1 MDQTLLYGTVGI
13 TDRID
18 VSVAV
23 PIVSVRFGAVSN
35 ANIIRVSGSA
45 FMLTPTLTLP
55 NPHLFTNG
63 TLNNTYTSNGTASGI
78 GDVTFRVKGNV
89 FRGENIQVAAILDVR
104 APTGDAREFLGSGAI
119 GLKPFIAISGRK
131 RFSPHMNLG
140 YQWNGSSVLAGN
152 LTGTTVSYPLISGNE
167 QAVVSN
173 GPATSSHLPGQLFY
187 SLGADY
193 GATKSLTL
201 VFDYLGQTLINT
213 PRVFQF
219 PYITHAPAG
228 SVNPPPSQTI
238 PTVTA
243 GKDTIGLN
251 SAAVGLKYNLF
262 GQFLLTADLLFR
274 LDNKGL
280 RQDVTPLIALSY
292 AFGK

>member
-1 MDQTLLYGTVGI
+1 M
-13 TDRID
+13 
-18 VSVAV
+18 
-23 PIVSVRFGAVSN
+23 RFGAVSN
-35 ANIIRVSGSA
+35 ANIIRVSGQS

-63 TLNNTYTSNGTASGI
+63 TLSNTYTSNGSATGI

-104 APTGDAREFLGSGAI
+104 APTGDAREFLGSGAT

-131 RFSPHMNLG
+131 RFSPHLNLG
-140 YQWNGSSVLAGN
+140 YQWNGSSILAGN
-152 LTGTTVSYPLISGNE
+152 LTGTTVSEAVVSATE
-167 QAVVSN
+167 QVVVSN
-173 GPATSSHLPGQLFY
+173 GPATSSRLPGQFFY

-213 PRVFQF
+213 PRVFQVPF
-219 PYITHAPAG
+219 TTHAPAG

-251 SAAVGLKYNLF
+251 SGSVGLKYNLF
-262 GQFLLTADLLFR
+262 GQLLLTADLLFR